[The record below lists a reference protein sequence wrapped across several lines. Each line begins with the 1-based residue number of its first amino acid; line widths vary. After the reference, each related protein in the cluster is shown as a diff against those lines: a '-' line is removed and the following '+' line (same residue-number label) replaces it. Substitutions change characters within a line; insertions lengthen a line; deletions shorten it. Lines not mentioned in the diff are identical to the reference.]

1 MLTDVSLSI
10 SARLPL
16 RNAFLHYNIDV
27 VWVDQIGYDPAVE
40 IVLRHALLSETLV
53 LGGLP
58 EHVRYHQD
66 FEANTLVI
74 TKVIPLIEF
83 MPAGKLGPHRVPQ
96 QLHELDTV
104 EGTVTIRTTYELIE
118 IFADLRHLKINRV

>member
-16 RNAFLHYNIDV
+16 GSAFLHYNIDV
-27 VWVDQIGYDPAVE
+27 VRIDQIGYGPAVE
-40 IVLRHALLSETLV
+40 IVFRHALLSETLV

-58 EHVRYHQD
+58 EHIRCHQD
-66 FEANTLVI
+66 LEANALVI
-74 TKVIPLIEF
+74 AKVIPLIEF
-83 MPAGKLGPHRVPQ
+83 MSAGKLSPHCVPQ

-104 EGTVTIRTTYELIE
+104 
-118 IFADLRHLKINRV
+118 